1 MFNRRAAIWFIAVL
15 VIATQLAAQAR
26 PDFSGIWVLAKDRSS
41 QTQQSQTV
49 TTVAGLL
56 GEQFTAKQDAK
67 TLELVI
73 TAVGREIKAI
83 YNLDGSESRNFNPTS
98 PGQPD
103 EPIVS
108 RVSWEGD
115 KLVILTTGTT
125 LLNGKPLE
133 SKRVMWIDADGLL
146 IIERSADRS
155 PVLRSVYRRQ

>member
-1 MFNRRAAIWFIAVL
+1 M
-15 VIATQLAAQAR
+15 
-26 PDFSGIWVLAKDRSS
+26 
-41 QTQQSQTV
+41 
-49 TTVAGLL
+49 
-56 GEQFTAKQDAK
+56 KQDAK
-67 TLELVI
+67 TLTI
-73 TAVGREIKAI
+73 TRGGQAPTLT

-108 RVSWEGD
+108 RVSWDGD

-146 IIERSADRS
+146 IIERR
-155 PVLRSVYRRQ
+155 PR